1 MWVNSTRSHGSYNM
15 YDVVWADNDTDHNHF
30 IVDCKLLRLCGV
42 TVVCCCV
49 GLRAPIV
56 WTAVSILSG
65 LCQVPHSLGLHDTA
79 ASV

>member
-1 MWVNSTRSHGSYNM
+1 MCVNFTRSHGLYVRCGVGRQRHRPQSLSRGLQILAP
-15 YDVVWADNDTDHNHF
+15 VW
-30 IVDCKLLRLCGV
+30 RV